1 MRILCIEQFRELGG
15 GQMCLLDVLPAFR
28 SRGWEPVVAIPGE
41 GALATRVRELNFPVE
56 LFGAPVYPSGRK
68 RGVDLFRYATGA
80 PKLIQRITHLAA
92 LRQADLLYVNAPR
105 MLPVAS
111 LAARRRSIPLVFH
124 CHNRVTQRS
133 AVALMGRSLKFAQAG
148 VISCCRYSAE
158 PLRRYLPAEA
168 LSVVYNGVADIFQPG
183 ARSKEKQCRIGVIG
197 RIEPEKGQLEFVA
210 AARRLLQTHP
220 TCRFVAVGTPL
231 FSGTRYLEQV
241 LQASRGLPI
250 EFPGWQPD
258 IASVL
263 ASLDL
268 LAVPS
273 ASVEAMPRV
282 ILDAFS
288 AGVPVVAF
296 PSGGIPEIVRDG
308 YNGFLTSGSTAEALA
323 ERMSFVL
330 RLDRTVRQ
338 SVIANARNCWQTY
351 HSLEVF
357 RRDICNLIALAL
369 APKHGLGSGC

>member
-56 LFGAPVYPSGRK
+56 LFDVPAYPSGRK
-68 RGVDLFRYATGA
+68 RGVDLLRYATGA
-80 PKLIQRITHLAA
+80 PRLIQRIAQLAV

-133 AVALMGRSLKFAQAG
+133 AVALLGRSLKFAQAG

-158 PLRRYLPAEA
+158 PLRRYVPVEA
-168 LSVVYNGVADIFQPG
+168 LSVVYNGVADIRQPA
-183 ARSKEKQCRIGVIG
+183 ARAKEKQCRIGVIG
-197 RIEPEKGQLEFVA
+197 RIEPEKGQLEFVQ

-220 TCRFVAVGTPL
+220 TCRFLVVGAPL
-231 FSGTRYLEQV
+231 FSGTRYLERV

-250 EFPGWQPD
+250 EFPGWQPV
-258 IASVL
+258 IASAL

-273 ASVEAMPRV
+273 ASIEAVPRV
-282 ILDAFS
+282 ILEAFA

-308 YNGFLTSGSTAEALA
+308 YNGFLTSRSTAEALA

-330 RLDRTVRQ
+330 QLDPGLRQ
-338 SVIANARNCWQTY
+338 SVISNARNCWRNH
-351 HSLEVF
+351 HSLERF
-357 RRDICNLIALAL
+357 RNDVCNFIARGLAKPR
-369 APKHGLGSGC
+369 ARSAF